1 MYANTGSTHLNKLE
15 TLNNKLLRILQNKSY
30 NYPTRDLYVEY
41 NTLSIPDLHK
51 YQILLLVHKFMYHKY
66 RLPSVFSNYFELNK
80 NVLSHDTR
88 RRKDL
93 YVTAINKH
101 FGKRCIKHKAS
112 TLWNQ
117 LPEVSKDHLSVRN
130 FTRRLKVFLQSTS
143 IS

>member
-1 MYANTGSTHLNKLE
+1 M
-15 TLNNKLLRILQNKSY
+15 
-30 NYPTRDLYVEY
+30 YVEY

-66 RLPSVFSNYFELNK
+66 RLASVFSNYFELNK
-80 NVLSHDTR
+80 NVHSHDTR

-117 LPEVSKDHLSVRN
+117 LPEVLKDRIICQKLY
-130 FTRRLKVFLQSTS
+130 
-143 IS
+143 